1 MARLDRHALIPGK
14 VARMDVFTRSIGP
27 TLIPQG
33 PYVLL
38 VDDEIRSV
46 EPLGE
51 LVRYSG
57 FASVAT
63 KSATDALACCFH
75 RRPSVLVTDLVMPG
89 PDGRA
94 LARRVRKRYPTV
106 PIVLVTGQN
115 LDDPAWTIPGDL
127 FTEVFSKPLD
137 LDRFLACL
145 TRLMTRR
152 VGPGRA

>member
-1 MARLDRHALIPGK
+1 ME
-14 VARMDVFTRSIGP
+14 VFNPSIGP
-27 TLIPQG
+27 TLIPDG

-57 FASVAT
+57 FASVVT
-63 KSATDALACCFH
+63 SSATDALACCFH

-94 LARRVRKRYPTV
+94 LARRVRRYHPTI
-106 PIVLVTGQN
+106 PIVLVTGQS
-115 LDDPAWTIPGDL
+115 LEDPEWAIPADL
-127 FTEVFSKPLD
+127 FDAVFPKPLD
-137 LDRFLACL
+137 LERFLETL
-145 TRLMTRR
+145 TRLMARR
-152 VGPGRA
+152 GGHGPGSSRP

>member
-1 MARLDRHALIPGK
+1 MEL
-14 VARMDVFTRSIGP
+14 FTRSVGQ
-27 TLIPQG
+27 TLIPDG

-51 LVRYSG
+51 LVRFSG

-63 KSATDALACCFH
+63 SSATDALACCFH

-89 PDGRA
+89 TDGRA
-94 LARRVRKRYPTV
+94 LARRVRKRHSTV

-115 LDDPAWTIPGDL
+115 LEDPEWSIPDDL
-127 FTEVFSKPLD
+127 FAAVFTKPLD
-137 LDRFLACL
+137 VERFLETL
-145 TRLMTRR
+145 DRLMTRR
-152 VGPGRA
+152 AGQGRALGDLDRRRWPD

>member
-1 MARLDRHALIPGK
+1 MQ
-14 VARMDVFTRSIGP
+14 VFTRAIGP

-38 VDDEIRSV
+38 VDDELQSV
-46 EPLGE
+46 QPLGE

-57 FASVAT
+57 FPAVVT

-94 LARRVRKRYPTV
+94 LAQRVRRRHPKT
-106 PIVLVTGQN
+106 PIILVTGQN
-115 LDDPAWTIPGDL
+115 LEDPEWTIPD
-127 FTEVFSKPLD
+127 D
-137 LDRFLACL
+137 
-145 TRLMTRR
+145 
-152 VGPGRA
+152 